1 MTIWSGG
8 EVLVYRG
15 RHDANPL
22 SLTSCPE
29 GVSIRIRRC
38 DMGKLDAKRLTE
50 IAEAVIAGGS
60 KGGKRSAAKLTR
72 AQRIER
78 AKLAARARWATKK
91 GGK

>member
-1 MTIWSGG
+1 
-8 EVLVYRG
+8 
-15 RHDANPL
+15 
-22 SLTSCPE
+22 
-29 GVSIRIRRC
+29 
-38 DMGKLDAKRLTE
+38 MGKLDAKRLTE